1 MKDITITTEKK
12 SSIGEVIMAAKFKKL
27 FDKGHIGKL
36 EIKNRAVMVPAG
48 TDFANHDGTASMRLI
63 KYYEERA
70 AGGVGLIINEYTGVD
85 HITSV
90 PTNYNLRLSQ
100 DFNIA
105 SCEQLTEAVHR
116 HGCYIFAQLHHGGS
130 TSNPALAGRQSISC
144 SEVPAVPGGPVP
156 REMTIEEIKQ
166 VQQKFTDAA
175 VRAKKAGYDGVELH
189 GAHSYLIGQFF
200 SPYYNK
206 RTDEYGGSFENRM
219 RFIDEIIDGIRAALG
234 KSYPLSVRI
243 CGDEMTPNVPGTLN
257 LEDGLQIGMHLEK
270 KGIDV
275 LNVSNGSALNGNAN
289 CDSYSYSPGWKKH
302 VAKAFKE
309 KLSIPIIAT
318 NTVKTPA
325 FAEQLLEEGV
335 CDFVGMARSQF
346 ADPMFMKKAKEGR
359 EDEIRT
365 CIGCMFC
372 RERLLVH
379 RNSVACAVN
388 PRMGR
393 EYIFGDLKVNGQ
405 GRSVAVIGA
414 GPGGMEASIVL
425 AKRGF
430 DVTLIEKEDK
440 VGGTLNLASK
450 PPHKD
455 LINDFIASMIRQMEL
470 LGVKVMLNTE
480 ATVELVKSMNPTG
493 VFLASGAKPIIP
505 RMEGIDRPNVFV
517 AEDVVRGTVKLEGKV
532 AVIGTGLTGLET
544 SEMLGEMGCRLVMVE
559 MLDSVGPG
567 IFAVILK
574 ELTDRINGFSPEVL
588 VSHKLIGI
596 TDNGIEL
603 ENMKDNSKVK
613 VEVDNVVLSL
623 GVVPDKKFVKDFED
637 NFDCQVS
644 VIGDAGKG
652 GRIYDAML
660 EGYSKASVFNE

>member
-1 MKDITITTEKK
+1 MKN
-12 SSIGEVIMAAKFKKL
+12 KFNKL
-27 FDKGHIGKL
+27 FEKCHIGKL
-36 EIKNRAVMVPAG
+36 EIKNRGVMVPAG

-85 HITSV
+85 HVTSV
-90 PTNYNLRLSQ
+90 PTNFNLRLSE
-100 DFNIA
+100 DYHIA
-105 SCEQLTEAVHR
+105 SCEQLTEAVHK

-144 SEVPAVPGGPVP
+144 SAVPATPGGPVP
-156 REMTIEEIKQ
+156 KEMTYEEIKD
-166 VQQKFTDAA
+166 VQQKFVDAA
-175 VRAKKAGYDGVELH
+175 VRAKRAGYDGVELH

-206 RTDEYGGSFENRM
+206 RNDEYGGSFENRM
-219 RFIDEIIDGIRAALG
+219 RFVDEIIDGIRAVLG
-234 KSYPLSVRI
+234 ENYPLSVRI
-243 CGDEMTPNVPGTLN
+243 NGDEMTPNVPGTLN

-275 LNVSNGSALNGNAN
+275 LNVSNGSALNANAN
-289 CDSYSYSPGWKKH
+289 CDSYSYTPGWKKH
-302 VAKAFKE
+302 VAKSFKE

-318 NTVKTPA
+318 NTIKSPE

-335 CDFVGMARSQF
+335 CDFVGLARSLF

-359 EDEIRT
+359 EEEIRN

-393 EYIFGDLKVNGQ
+393 EYMFRDMKENGQ
-405 GRSVAVIGA
+405 GKPVVVIGA

-430 DVTLIEKEDK
+430 DVTLIEKEEK
-440 VGGTLNLASK
+440 VGGTLNLASR

-455 LINDFIASMIRQMEL
+455 LINDYISSMKKQIEL
-470 LGVKVMLNTE
+470 LGIKVILNTE
-480 ATVELVKSMNPTG
+480 ATVELVKSFNPQG
-493 VFLASGAKPIIP
+493 VFIASGAKPIVP
-505 RMEGIDRPNVFV
+505 RMDGIDKPNVYA
-517 AEDVVRGTVKLEGKV
+517 AEAVVRGTVRPKGKV

-544 SEMLGEMGCRLVMVE
+544 SEMLGEMGCELIMVE
-559 MLDSVGPG
+559 MLDNLGPG

-574 ELTDRINGFSPEVL
+574 ELTDRISRFSPKIFT
-588 VSHKLIGI
+588 SHKLTGI
-596 TDNGIEL
+596 ADKGIEL
-603 ENMKDNSKVK
+603 ENMKDNTKIMI
-613 VEVDNVVLSL
+613 EADYVVLSL
-623 GVVPDKKFVKDFED
+623 GVFPDKKFVQSFEKGL
-637 NFDCQVS
+637 DCEIS
-644 VIGDAGKG
+644 VIGDAARG
-652 GRIYDAML
+652 GRIYDATL
-660 EGYSKASVFNE
+660 DGYSKASVFMAE